1 MIEILVVVATLALC
15 FGIDKLFTKAFRSA
29 PEHQTGKAVRLPKMY
44 GAFGLIL
51 AVIGLAAII
60 SGVMNTP
67 VLLFGGIFVIALGVC
82 LVVYYMT
89 FGVFY
94 GEDTFRLTTFGKK
107 SNTYQYRDI
116 RGQKLY
122 LIQGGSVVIELHMT
136 DGRTVQLQST
146 MDGAYPFLDYA
157 YAAWVRQTGKTE
169 AECGFHDPSNS
180 LWFPT
185 VEEEG

>member
-67 VLLFGGIFVIALGVC
+67 VLLFGGIFVIALGIC

-94 GEDTFRLTTFGKK
+94 GNDSFILTTFGKK
-107 SNTYQYRDI
+107 SKTYHYSDI
-116 RGQKLY
+116 QSQQLY
-122 LIQGGSVVIELHMT
+122 NNYGSILIELHLI
-136 DGRTVQLQST
+136 DGRSVQLQSG
-146 MDGAYPFLDYA
+146 MDGVYTFLDKA
-157 YAAWVRQTGKTE
+157 FMAWLRQTGRRQE
-169 AECGFHDPSNS
+169 DCPFYDPDNS
-180 LWFPT
+180 CWFPP
-185 VEEEG
+185 VEGK